1 METRIPSSFTSSTS
15 PLLAGASA
23 RLGWRQ
29 NLMERLY
36 SLWVMLVLVAV
47 IAAGFTLSYFA
58 YARLS
63 SKAPATSVETYN
75 D

>member
-1 METRIPSSFTSSTS
+1 METRIPSSFASTAS

-23 RLGWRQ
+23 RIGWRQ
-29 NLMERLY
+29 NLVEKLY
-36 SLWVMLVLVAV
+36 SLWLGLVLVAV